1 MLLETFIKGGKPVA
15 GICYGSIAL
24 AQVKDSLTGVYLLQ
38 GHFATGHG
46 DADNYTED
54 TATMNPDGTSPFK
67 VMISFCIL
75 KNIHKTDPSGFI
87 SHFLFQIFHNSA
99 NI

>member
-54 TATMNPDGTSPFK
+54 TATMNPDGT
-67 VMISFCIL
+67 
-75 KNIHKTDPSGFI
+75 
-87 SHFLFQIFHNSA
+87 NSVRHTYW
-99 NI
+99 IDKMMSRCSSVIG